1 MLFKLPWQPGTGGF
15 VRPLYR
21 GDRLWPL
28 RAALKLPLVLIPLP
42 ALVVGL
48 LLANGSL

>member
-1 MLFKLPWQPGTGGF
+1 MLFTLRWQPGTGG
-15 VRPLYR
+15 VGRPLYG

-28 RAALKLPLVLIPLP
+28 RAALQLPLVLIPLP